1 MHLARILSQERIFRS
16 MYVIMVC
23 TERST
28 EACVHV
34 TGNGEYRAD
43 GNIAWQQ
50 AVQLVHQLDAINFSV
65 GLKMCRHPTC
75 VYAGICTSC
84 TYNAYRLTQYCGQ
97 GFLQFFLHRIAIG
110 LYLPAMIVGSV
121 VCKLYKI
128 STHHFFLLF
137 FSFTLQFLF
146 LLWFCLSKALSME
159 LSLCLQYLKY
169 FRGW

>member
-1 MHLARILSQERIFRS
+1 

-34 TGNGEYRAD
+34 TSNGEYRAD

-121 VCKLYKI
+121 VCKLYKYLPI
-128 STHHFFLLF
+128 TSFYYSFPLLYCFYFFCDF
-137 FSFTLQFLF
+137 AFLKH
-146 LLWFCLSKALSME
+146 CL
-159 LSLCLQYLKY
+159 
-169 FRGW
+169 